1 MIFSVHG
8 EEFEATPENAAV
20 FTGTTLIKGL
30 YIDYPD
36 TYLFIPDDPEIIPE
50 FEEIAVQAELSGIP
64 RYELE
69 SYDPEAQPFCFI
81 INALCRVFRGEVDQL
96 EV

>member
-36 TYLFIPDDPEIIPE
+36 TYLFIPDDPEIIP
-50 FEEIAVQAELSGIP
+50 
-64 RYELE
+64 
-69 SYDPEAQPFCFI
+69 
-81 INALCRVFRGEVDQL
+81 
-96 EV
+96 